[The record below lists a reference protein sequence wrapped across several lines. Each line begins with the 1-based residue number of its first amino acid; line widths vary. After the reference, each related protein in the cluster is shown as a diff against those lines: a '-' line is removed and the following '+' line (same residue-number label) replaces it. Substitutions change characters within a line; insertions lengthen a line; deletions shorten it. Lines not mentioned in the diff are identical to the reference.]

1 MEEEVNWVYL
11 EFFIVKELIIGVL
24 RRKLLVKIVV
34 FLEKFDSN

>member
-24 RRKLLVKIVV
+24 RRKLLGKDCCV
-34 FLEKFDSN
+34 FREIL